1 MGLQRSSPL
10 SLPISIGAQSIPPRL
25 VSPQQRSTGLVDAGL
40 AGHSFDAV
48 ISEPALRAFALQESR
63 NFRLLADTEH
73 SHLPQF
79 RRSRIGVAQTRHAAG
94 FQSTQDAGFAGTEC
108 CPLSLLRGR
117 WLQICSRLPA
127 KKKSSRPRSAGAIS
141 YVWAC
146 TPSAGH
152 WIRILRGLS
161 QGCAFACAPL
171 HQQQR
176 HGAESPRAV
185 REPSRYFDSRRLTRQ
200 CWRADQSRFK
210 NGLRRRALA
219 IISAFSPSFRASA

>member
-127 KKKSSRPRSAGAIS
+127 KKNRPDQDQPGRFLMFGRAPRPLDTGSESSGDYRRD
-141 YVWAC
+141 V
-146 TPSAGH
+146 PSPAHHCINSKDTARKALGLFVN
-152 WIRILRGLS
+152 RRVILI
-161 QGCAFACAPL
+161 
-171 HQQQR
+171 
-176 HGAESPRAV
+176 V
-185 REPSRYFDSRRLTRQ
+185 D
-200 CWRADQSRFK
+200 D
-210 NGLRRRALA
+210 
-219 IISAFSPSFRASA
+219 

>member
-1 MGLQRSSPL
+1 MRSFLSRHCEHSLCRKAATFGCLQTRNTVTCRSFGEAGLESHRQ
-10 SLPISIGAQSIPPRL
+10 GTRL
-25 VSPQQRSTGLVDAGL
+25 VFNRRRTLASQGRNVARCPYFVGAGCK
-40 AGHSFDAV
+40 S
-48 ISEPALRAFALQESR
+48 
-63 NFRLLADTEH
+63 
-73 SHLPQF
+73 
-79 RRSRIGVAQTRHAAG
+79 AAG
-94 FQSTQDAGFAGTEC
+94 CRQKKIVPTKMS
-108 CPLSLLRGR
+108 RGDF
-117 WLQICSRLPA
+117 
-127 KKKSSRPRSAGAIS
+127 

>member
-25 VSPQQRSTGLVDAGL
+25 VSPQQRSTRLVDAGL

-108 CPLSLLRGR
+108 CPLSLAGCRQKKIVPTKISRGDFLCVGVHPVRWTLDQNPPGTIAGMCLRLRTIASTAKTRRGKPSG
-117 WLQICSRLPA
+117 CS
-127 KKKSSRPRSAGAIS
+127 
-141 YVWAC
+141 
-146 TPSAGH
+146 
-152 WIRILRGLS
+152 
-161 QGCAFACAPL
+161 
-171 HQQQR
+171 
-176 HGAESPRAV
+176 
-185 REPSRYFDSRRLTRQ
+185 
-200 CWRADQSRFK
+200 
-210 NGLRRRALA
+210 
-219 IISAFSPSFRASA
+219 

>member
-40 AGHSFDAV
+40 AVHSSEAV

-127 KKKSSRPRSAGAIS
+127 KKNRPDQDQPGRFLCLGVHPVRWTLDQNPPGTIAGMCLRLRTIAS
-141 YVWAC
+141 TAK
-146 TPSAGH
+146 TRRGKPS
-152 WIRILRGLS
+152 
-161 QGCAFACAPL
+161 GC
-171 HQQQR
+171 
-176 HGAESPRAV
+176 S
-185 REPSRYFDSRRLTRQ
+185 
-200 CWRADQSRFK
+200 
-210 NGLRRRALA
+210 
-219 IISAFSPSFRASA
+219 